1 HQGVNSAC
9 HPRSAKW
16 VSVKQPKGCTRSA
29 SQTALEKELELCT
42 LAIHHYYSN
51 NYDKAAAILKQ
62 SSGLGLYIPVTQATL
77 AVMAAMLQFEPAAME
92 TAIQRLREALDAI
105 SRFRRK
111 TGRDIPSEVE
121 LHAELCYAECLLL
134 RACISFLQVFFF

>member
-1 HQGVNSAC
+1 MESSNLII
-9 HPRSAKW
+9 
-16 VSVKQPKGCTRSA
+16 A

-111 TGRDIPSEVE
+111 TGRDIPSEGEILMFIYIVTSKN
-121 LHAELCYAECLLL
+121 AMALLL
-134 RACISFLQVFFF
+134 PFILQLY